1 VQVLIGAGGTGGA
14 SNGATG
20 NGGGNTSFGDKLF
33 TYGGGGG
40 GGNATVAGYQGGGY
54 GGGAFSL
61 GTTTSGPRLSNAVSG
76 SIMTVQINGGG
87 AGGGQFTSGATTL
100 NQLDGSSSMFGGGGG
115 AGAQTAAVASGGGS
129 SAFGGSGGGA
139 GGRSTTGGSATTQFG
154 SRGGNP
160 YPTTTANSSEFFGA
174 SGGGQPQIYG
184 LASPPAAGFLEGG
197 GGGVPAQPT
206 LSAQSIQAAVNG
218 SQVVI
223 LALASGT
230 AGFASS
236 NPAVLLVSSD
246 GLANYTPYS
255 IGRYST
261 PAASGIVYDGS
272 KYVIS
277 TLVSGTS
284 AVGGRT
290 SYYRSIIST
299 TDFTTFTEYPLSGIP
314 AASISQ
320 TSNDNPLNY
329 INSIYFLNLS
339 DDLYY
344 STNLTSWTRANVAGG
359 TSVGITGLAFD
370 GTYYYAISSSNLYRS
385 TNLIS
390 WTAFSY
396 GGSGGQSIAVS
407 ATTIVVSCS
416 ASVSRYSTDQGA
428 TWSNLPTIAV
438 SAGQR
443 VRYFSATGDWL
454 MITNTGAMYYTTAPA
469 TSWTLSTVASV
480 GGPIV
485 YNGTR
490 YVLGSASSSTVAANT
505 STTAAGTFAT
515 QAFTALPTAAT
526 PGSPGGIAGG
536 GGGGAASSTTTTNGG
551 NGGNGYCRVYS
562 W

>member
-1 VQVLIGAGGTGGA
+1 
-14 SNGATG
+14 
-20 NGGGNTSFGDKLF
+20 
-33 TYGGGGG
+33 
-40 GGNATVAGYQGGGY
+40 
-54 GGGAFSL
+54 
-61 GTTTSGPRLSNAVSG
+61 
-76 SIMTVQINGGG
+76 
-87 AGGGQFTSGATTL
+87 
-100 NQLDGSSSMFGGGGG
+100 MFGGGGG
-115 AGAQTAAVASGGGS
+115 AGAQTAAVATGGGS
-129 SAFGGSGGGA
+129 SAFGGGGGGA
-139 GGRSTTGGSATTQFG
+139 GGASTTGGSTLTQFG

-160 YPTTTANSSEFFGA
+160 YPTNIAGSGQYWGA

-223 LALASGT
+223 LAVPIGT

-261 PAASGIVYDGS
+261 AAASGIVYDGS

-344 STNLTSWTRANVAGG
+344 STDLTSWTRANVAGG
-359 TSVGITGLAFD
+359 SAVGITGITFD
-370 GTYYYAISSSNLYRS
+370 GTYYYALSGANVYRS
-385 TNLIS
+385 TNLTS

-396 GGSGGQSIAVS
+396 SPGSAGQSIAAS
-407 ATTIVVSCS
+407 ATTIVVSCT

-438 SAGQR
+438 SAGRR

-454 MITNTGAMYYTTAPA
+454 MITNTGAMYYTTTPT
-469 TSWTLSTVASV
+469 TSWNLSTVASV
-480 GGPIV
+480 SGPIV

-490 YVLGSASSSTVAANT
+490 YALGSASSSTVAAYT
-505 STTAAGTFAT
+505 STTAAGTFAS

-536 GGGGAASSTTTTNGG
+536 GGGGASSSTTTTNGG